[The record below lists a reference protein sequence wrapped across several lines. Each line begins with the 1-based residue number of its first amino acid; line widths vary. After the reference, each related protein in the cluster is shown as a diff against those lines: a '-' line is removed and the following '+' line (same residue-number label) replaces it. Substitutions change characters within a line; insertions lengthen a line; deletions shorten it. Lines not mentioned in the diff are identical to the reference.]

1 MLRPYKEKEEER
13 EEEKEKEEEEEDQER
28 KRTDSRW
35 NIFTARKRAAAA

>member
-1 MLRPYKEKEEER
+1 MLRPYKEKEEEK
-13 EEEKEKEEEEEDQER
+13 EEEQEEEEEDQER

>member
-1 MLRPYKEKEEER
+1 MLRPYKEKEEE
-13 EEEKEKEEEEEDQER
+13 EEEEEEEDQER

>member
-1 MLRPYKEKEEER
+1 MLRPYKEKEEEQ
-13 EEEKEKEEEEEDQER
+13 EEEEEEEEEEDQER

>member
-13 EEEKEKEEEEEDQER
+13 EEEKEKEEEEDQER